1 MMEVDK
7 ARAFGLMLEKSR
19 ADAGKSR
26 KYMAQALGK
35 SINTIQNWE
44 AGIGEPGYRTL
55 ERWFEVLGLNLGR
68 YLVEYNNPGT
78 ISHSTDGN
86 IASMREQIHH
96 YVDTYFT
103 DTDIRLAYFCIFGN
117 TGSSWREQLNM
128 IVADN
133 HCSMRSRVNV
143 AQTVYDNFLMESARG
158 ELVNEGEIMP
168 DIESLS
174 KVVENGR
181 KSACD
186 GVDSYIT
193 GK

>member
-1 MMEVDK
+1 MTEADR

-19 ADAGKSR
+19 TDAGKSR

-55 ERWFEVLGLNLGR
+55 ERWFEALGLDLGR
-68 YLVEYNNPGT
+68 YLMEYKHPGIFT
-78 ISHSTDGN
+78 RSTDDDVIG
-86 IASMREQIHH
+86 MRRKLHQ
-96 YVDTYFT
+96 YVKTHFT
-103 DTDIRLAYFCIFGN
+103 DTDIRRAYFCIFGN

-128 IVADN
+128 VVADN
-133 HCSMRSRVNV
+133 HCSMRARVNV

-158 ELVNEGEIMP
+158 ELVNESEIMP

-181 KSACD
+181 RSACD
-186 GVDSYIT
+186 GVDSYFT

>member
-1 MMEVDK
+1 MMEADR

-19 ADAGKSR
+19 TDAGKSR

-68 YLVEYNNPGT
+68 YLVEYKNPGT
-78 ISHSTDGN
+78 ISHSTDGKV
-86 IASMREQIHH
+86 ASMREQIHH

-103 DTDIRLAYFCIFGN
+103 DTDIRRAYFCIFGN

-186 GVDSYIT
+186 GVDSYII

>member
-1 MMEVDK
+1 
-7 ARAFGLMLEKSR
+7 
-19 ADAGKSR
+19 
-26 KYMAQALGK
+26 
-35 SINTIQNWE
+35 
-44 AGIGEPGYRTL
+44 
-55 ERWFEVLGLNLGR
+55 
-68 YLVEYNNPGT
+68 
-78 ISHSTDGN
+78 
-86 IASMREQIHH
+86 
-96 YVDTYFT
+96 
-103 DTDIRLAYFCIFGN
+103 
-117 TGSSWREQLNM
+117 M

-158 ELVNEGEIMP
+158 ELVNEGVFMP

-186 GVDSYIT
+186 GVDSYII

>member
-1 MMEVDK
+1 MMEADR

-103 DTDIRLAYFCIFGN
+103 DTDIRRAYFCIFG
-117 TGSSWREQLNM
+117 
-128 IVADN
+128 
-133 HCSMRSRVNV
+133 
-143 AQTVYDNFLMESARG
+143 
-158 ELVNEGEIMP
+158 
-168 DIESLS
+168 
-174 KVVENGR
+174 
-181 KSACD
+181 
-186 GVDSYIT
+186 
-193 GK
+193 